1 MLNFIK
7 SIKNR
12 PKSLNKIRVYLNA
25 AQYCRL
31 KAIKRYINKKYD
43 VNLPLDVLTNEL
55 LELSISECTKVMAD
69 EK

>member
-25 AQYCRL
+25 SQYCRL
-31 KAIKRYINKKYD
+31 RSIKRYINKEYD

-55 LELSISECTKVMAD
+55 LEISISECFKVISN